1 MNFIE
6 ILGRLVG
13 KKSQGPRIGAVHD
26 GRVSPGELHG
36 LAKLSRL
43 IFWKEPETYSGGPK
57 LQILMSTDIDPET
70 RRAYPDYLQRR
81 AARRAAEEEGP
92 ACAGST
98 NRDVK
103 PD

>member
-1 MNFIE
+1 MRFIE
-6 ILGRLVG
+6 ILERLVG

-43 IFWKEPETYSGGPK
+43 VFWKEPEIYTGGQK
-57 LQILMSTDIDPET
+57 LTVITTQDVNPATGKVF
-70 RRAYPDYLQRR
+70 PDYLERR
-81 AARRAAEEEGP
+81 AARKVAEEEGSGY
-92 ACAGST
+92 AGST
-98 NRDVK
+98 NRDVR